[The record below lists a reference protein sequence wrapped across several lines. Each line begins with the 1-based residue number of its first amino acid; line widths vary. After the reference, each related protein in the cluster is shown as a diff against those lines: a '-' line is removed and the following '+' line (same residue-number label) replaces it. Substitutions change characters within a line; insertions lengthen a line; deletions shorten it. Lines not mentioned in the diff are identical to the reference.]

1 MAKYELIVTVE
12 DSHKVNARTPD
23 DEEANADFAMD
34 PLTRRT
40 IAIFEG
46 WLRNG
51 KITHSSELQVLG
63 MHLYR
68 AIFNGAVE
76 ALFERVFRQA
86 CSQQERLRVQLSFRQ
101 DVGELASLPWEYLY
115 YPDTDAEP
123 GFCFATALTL
133 VLSRYMPSTSKRD
146 ETLRSTDNKLR
157 ILVVVSQPTDLGP
170 VIAEPVIEQ
179 IEKLKEQLPIELT
192 VHTDTTLD
200 SLVDKI
206 EEVNPNVV
214 HFIGHGR
221 FNRDEAQ
228 GQIALLA
235 AVTNVAEWCAD
246 DQFASVFTQVRARPR
261 LVFLQLCESATVE
274 LSAFSATFA
283 GLAPKLIQ
291 AKIPAVLAM
300 QYPISNLAAIAFS
313 KAFYESLGKGEAID
327 DSVQK
332 GRFRITTRVA
342 GAMNSRVF
350 GTPVLYM
357 RSRDGILLPQNN
369 PLSGAA
375 GGKP

>member
-1 MAKYELIVTVE
+1 
-12 DSHKVNARTPD
+12 
-23 DEEANADFAMD
+23 MD

-76 ALFERVFRQA
+76 DLFKTIFRKAQG
-86 CSQQERLRVQLSFRQ
+86 QQERLRVQLSFKPNA
-101 DVGELASLPWEYLY
+101 GELASLPWEYLFS
-115 YPDTDAEP
+115 PDTDTEP

-133 VLSRYMPSTSKRD
+133 VLSRYMPSTTKRD
-146 ETLRSTDNKLR
+146 ETLLSSDDKLR

-170 VIAEPVIEQ
+170 VIFEPVIEQ

-206 EEVNPNVV
+206 EEVKPNVV

-235 AVTNVAEWCAD
+235 AVTNLAEWCAD
-246 DQFASVFTQVRARPR
+246 DQFASVFTQVRVRPR
-261 LVFLQLCESATVE
+261 LVFLHLCESATVE

-291 AKIPAVLAM
+291 AGIPAVLAM

-313 KAFYESLGKGEAID
+313 KAFYESLGKRDPID
-327 DSVQK
+327 DAVQK

-342 GAMNSRVF
+342 GALNSRVF

-357 RSRDGILLPQNN
+357 RSRDGVLLLQNS
-369 PLSGAA
+369 PLAGTA
-375 GGKP
+375 GGQP